1 MQRLARNRMQQ
12 TASTLRNPQ
21 DGFELFTQTWKPG
34 KNKPK
39 FVVVIQHGFG
49 EHSGRYNNIIA
60 ALEAEKAV
68 VYALDARGHGKTPGK
83 RGHIDDFNV
92 YADDLAV
99 LIEKARKENGK
110 LPMILIGHSMG
121 GLIAT
126 LAALKSNIA
135 KELSGLVVSS
145 GAFKPALD
153 TVQAIKKAIGTV
165 LARVAPAM
173 TVPAGLDVKLISRD
187 DNVVQAYQ
195 NDPLVHGKISMK
207 MGVDLFATGK
217 QLLNEASRITLPVL
231 VFHGDADGIA
241 LAEGSREFFQGLSS
255 KDKTLKIYPG
265 FYHETMNEP
274 LGDRKQV
281 ISDIINWI
289 KKHV

>member
-1 MQRLARNRMQQ
+1 MQQ
-12 TASTLRNPQ
+12 TASTLRNSQ
-21 DGFELFTQTWKPG
+21 DGFELYTQTWKPG

-49 EHSGRYNNIIA
+49 EHSGRYNNIIS
-60 ALEAEKAV
+60 ALEAENAV

-83 RGHIDDFNV
+83 RGHIEDFNL

-110 LPMILIGHSMG
+110 LPMILLGHSMG

-126 LAALKSNIA
+126 LAALKSGIA
-135 KELSGLVVSS
+135 KELSGLVISS

-153 TVQAIKKAIGTV
+153 TVQAIKKAVGTM
-165 LARVAPAM
+165 LARVAPAV

-217 QLLNEASRITLPVL
+217 QLLNEASRITLPIF

-281 ISDIINWI
+281 ISDILNWI

>member
-1 MQRLARNRMQQ
+1 MQQ
-12 TASTLRNPQ
+12 TASTLKNPQ
-21 DGFELFTQTWKPG
+21 DGFELYTQTWKPG
-34 KNKPK
+34 KSKPK

-49 EHSGRYNNIIA
+49 EHSGRYNNILA
-60 ALEAEKAV
+60 ELEKEKAV

-92 YADDLAV
+92 YADDLAL
-99 LIEKARKENGK
+99 LIQKARKENGK
-110 LPMILIGHSMG
+110 LPMILLGHSMG
-121 GLIAT
+121 GLIAV
-126 LAALKSNIA
+126 LAALRGDVA
-135 KELSGLVVSS
+135 KELNGLAVSS

-153 TVQAIKKAIGTV
+153 TVQAIKKAVGTV
-165 LARVAPAM
+165 LARLAPAM

-187 DNVVQAYQ
+187 DNVVQAYV

-207 MGVDLFATGK
+207 MGVDLFATGT
-217 QLLNEASRITLPVL
+217 QLLHEASRITMPVL

-265 FYHETMNEP
+265 FHHETMNEP

-281 ISDIINWI
+281 ISDIIKWI